1 MERYN
6 ETVVMS
12 IHLLRH
18 TSTQQENTAGKHRDE
33 IFEHVIFV
41 FRTLVPS
48 AWALLYVQLSC
59 SVDNPFITTAY
70 PISPFSVCKNANGYK
85 RSFDANAANISSLS
99 LSFRLEACRRL
110 SIHSPNVCLCRMYA
124 PGCVCGGR
132 KMYDGVEIR
141 GLG

>member
-1 MERYN
+1 
-6 ETVVMS
+6 MS

-99 LSFRLEACRRL
+99 LLSSRRMPP
-110 SIHSPNVCLCRMYA
+110 SIDPFSKCVLVPYVCT
-124 PGCVCGGR
+124 
-132 KMYDGVEIR
+132 GVR
-141 GLG
+141 VWGS